1 VSVAITSYMALGNG
15 VPDDVLTGFSATP
28 LWLNMLANAMVLL
41 HMVAAVQVRGGQA
54 TTATTAAT

>member
-1 VSVAITSYMALGNG
+1 MALGNG